1 MNSKETKEFQAYTK
15 QLLDLVIHSIYIH
28 KEIFLRELISNASD
42 ALDKIKFASLTN
54 PNLLE
59 KDEELYIEIKL
70 DKDARTITINDNG
83 IGMTYDEVIQH
94 IGTIAHSGT
103 RNFFENINENN
114 ENNKFN
120 ETKLELI
127 GQFGVGFYSSFMVAK
142 KVVILTKSPFS
153 DKGVRWE
160 SDGNGTYTIEE
171 YDKPKRG
178 TSVILFLR
186 DDEKDSENTDEDS
199 YSSYLE
205 EWKIEEL
212 VKKYS
217 DFIRYPIKME
227 MTTFEENKDE
237 KDKKQ
242 KEKREIKVLNSM
254 TPLWMREKSTIKKE
268 EYDEFYKS
276 TFHDFLSP
284 EEVIHVKAEGVI
296 EYTALLFIPSK
307 APFDI
312 YSPEY
317 QKGLKLY
324 SKSVFVMDNCKDLL
338 PDHYRFVKGLVD
350 SPDFSLN
357 ISREILQ
364 HDKQLRVIAKNLEK
378 KITDTLISMMKEK
391 RDTYETWFKE
401 FGPIVKSGIY
411 ADFLKEKTYLHD
423 LLVFESTNDKSHMTS
438 LDEYI
443 SRMKDGQKEI
453 LYISGFDRKILENHP
468 QVKASID
475 KGYEVLFF
483 LDKIDEFMAMNIP
496 QYKDKPLKS
505 LNRAESDEKK
515 SDILKDKEGNIKELL
530 TLIEKHLAGKVNKV
544 ELSNNLKDSPSCIVS
559 SNSGL
564 SLQMEK
570 VLSEIEGQKI
580 PKAEKILQL
589 NPESPIFKRMEAS
602 FKVDQNSPKIKYFA
616 EVLYGE
622 ALLHEGLLPEDSIE
636 FVKSLNSLLGEN

>member
-212 VKKYS
+212 VK
-217 DFIRYPIKME
+217 
-227 MTTFEENKDE
+227 
-237 KDKKQ
+237 
-242 KEKREIKVLNSM
+242 
-254 TPLWMREKSTIKKE
+254 
-268 EYDEFYKS
+268 
-276 TFHDFLSP
+276 
-284 EEVIHVKAEGVI
+284 
-296 EYTALLFIPSK
+296 
-307 APFDI
+307 
-312 YSPEY
+312 
-317 QKGLKLY
+317 
-324 SKSVFVMDNCKDLL
+324 
-338 PDHYRFVKGLVD
+338 
-350 SPDFSLN
+350 
-357 ISREILQ
+357 
-364 HDKQLRVIAKNLEK
+364 
-378 KITDTLISMMKEK
+378 
-391 RDTYETWFKE
+391 
-401 FGPIVKSGIY
+401 
-411 ADFLKEKTYLHD
+411 
-423 LLVFESTNDKSHMTS
+423 
-438 LDEYI
+438 
-443 SRMKDGQKEI
+443 
-453 LYISGFDRKILENHP
+453 
-468 QVKASID
+468 
-475 KGYEVLFF
+475 
-483 LDKIDEFMAMNIP
+483 
-496 QYKDKPLKS
+496 
-505 LNRAESDEKK
+505 
-515 SDILKDKEGNIKELL
+515 
-530 TLIEKHLAGKVNKV
+530 
-544 ELSNNLKDSPSCIVS
+544 
-559 SNSGL
+559 
-564 SLQMEK
+564 
-570 VLSEIEGQKI
+570 
-580 PKAEKILQL
+580 
-589 NPESPIFKRMEAS
+589 
-602 FKVDQNSPKIKYFA
+602 
-616 EVLYGE
+616 
-622 ALLHEGLLPEDSIE
+622 
-636 FVKSLNSLLGEN
+636 